1 MPLQEKL
8 NNIQQYEKN
17 IKSYT
22 LRLVKNELGK
32 EKQEELRSIWQKN
45 SKPVPVE
52 GGDEEKY
59 ETAYGNY
66 LQTYVSARQFM
77 DKHQGDKGVVKFNR
91 AAISGMKKTGTTPS
105 NVVAK
110 TMMPIRRK
118 ASFQTIARELAYR
131 LQVFSPFSVDQ
142 LDEDQMVVTLTPCK
156 IASSNLEFCNYA
168 CQSVIRVWLESQFG
182 LNMVSTQEGMNCTIK
197 FMPFEA

>member
-8 NNIQQYEKN
+8 KNIQQYEKN

-22 LRLVKNELGK
+22 LRLVKNELGN

-45 SKPVPVE
+45 SKSVSVE

-66 LQTYVSARQFM
+66 LQTYISARKFM
-77 DKHQGDKGVVKFNR
+77 EKHQGDKGVEKFNQ
-91 AAISGMKKTGTTPS
+91 AAISSMKKTGATPS
-105 NVVAK
+105 NVLAK
-110 TMMPIRRK
+110 TVMPIRRK

-182 LNMVSTQEGMNCTIK
+182 LNMVSTQEGSNCTIQFK
-197 FMPFEA
+197 PFDA